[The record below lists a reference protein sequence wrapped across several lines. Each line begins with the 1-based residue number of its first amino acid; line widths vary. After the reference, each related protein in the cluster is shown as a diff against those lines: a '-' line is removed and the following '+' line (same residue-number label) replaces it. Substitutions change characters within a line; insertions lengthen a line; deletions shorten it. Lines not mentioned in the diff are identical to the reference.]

1 MKLLIISHP
10 SLVPVYQHL
19 YAELERQTGWHL
31 TIVTPS
37 NWKAEYGNKI
47 IPRRSSGYQGQLL
60 SIPVWNSGNIPL
72 HIYRSTFIS
81 LLREFEP
88 DVIYVHHEPYAAA
101 TAQVYI
107 ANSLSVRRPIGFY
120 SAQNILKSYPP
131 PFRQTEQAVLQG
143 SHFAFPVSDSVG
155 QVLHQKGCTANIT
168 ILPLGLDTDVYYPHP
183 QSQEIAH
190 SLRSNKQ
197 EVLIGYLGRM
207 VEQKGLKTLLQALGQ
222 IQGLPWRLVVAGSG
236 PYETQFD
243 EIAHNL
249 QLTHRIN
256 RLGYIPYTEAPL
268 YLSAFDLLVLPSET
282 RANWKEQFGRVIIEA
297 MACGTPVVGSDS
309 GEIPHLLQA
318 INGGLTFPE
327 GQPKALAEQLQQL
340 ILNPSLRSSLVEQGR
355 QVVLKSYTNASLA
368 QRFAQTIEKAM

>member
-1 MKLLIISHP
+1 
-10 SLVPVYQHL
+10 
-19 YAELERQTGWHL
+19 
-31 TIVTPS
+31 
-37 NWKAEYGNKI
+37 
-47 IPRRSSGYQGQLL
+47 
-60 SIPVWNSGNIPL
+60 
-72 HIYRSTFIS
+72 
-81 LLREFEP
+81 
-88 DVIYVHHEPYAAA
+88 
-101 TAQVYI
+101 
-107 ANSLSVRRPIGFY
+107 
-120 SAQNILKSYPP
+120 
-131 PFRQTEQAVLQG
+131 
-143 SHFAFPVSDSVG
+143 
-155 QVLHQKGCTANIT
+155 VLHQKGCTANIT